1 MPPVHRATVMKI
13 PSNQVP
19 DWMRPNLSP
28 VTDVS
33 PREHVE
39 HALGGRDGGDGGE
52 EIRGLLGFR

>member
-1 MPPVHRATVMKI
+1 MKI